1 MATLLPAKKI
11 GPFQTDMLL
20 AVMVLSIVGVM
31 IVPLPAGMLDILLTI
46 NLSFSLVVLV
56 NALYVKGPLELSTF
70 PTIMLIATLLR
81 LALNVAST
89 RLILGDAYA
98 GDMISSFGSFVVKD
112 NYVVG
117 FVVFLILVAI
127 QFFVIVKGTER
138 NAEVGARFTLDAMP
152 GKQMSIDADLNAGLI
167 NEEEAKARREDLSRE
182 ASFFGAMDGAAKF
195 VKGDAIAG
203 ILITLVNILA
213 GMVVGVLQLGLAPM
227 EAVQTYTKLTI
238 GDGLMS
244 QLPALALSV
253 AAGIV
258 VSRAAEKTSLGEN
271 LQRQLFEEKKPMA
284 IVAAALVVLAM
295 LPGLPAIPLLTVAAL
310 LALSLRKGKALP
322 VDPDAEGEGAGANAD
337 DEPSLQDSMRVDRLE
352 LALGFGLIPL
362 VEHKD
367 RDFLDRVAGMRRKIA
382 QEVGIFLPKIR
393 VRDDV
398 GLEPSGYEYRLRGHR
413 IGKGEVFPGQLLCI
427 GPPDKLA
434 KLEGVDTREPAFGL
448 PAKWVA
454 NPLRGDAER
463 AGLTVVDSIVVIITH
478 LTELMRKHAHEIIDR
493 QDVQDLIDRLAED
506 SPALVKTNIPDKVAL
521 GTVHRVLE
529 ALLRESVPIVD
540 LGSIVE
546 VIVDQSEQVKDPDLL
561 TEYVR
566 ARLTRTITE
575 SATSSGNVLAAISLD
590 PRLET
595 MLVKQV
601 RESGLQLAGNVTPN
615 VLDAV
620 YTGIEHILSAVK
632 ERGLSPVVLCS
643 PQIRL
648 AFRRMI
654 EPHYPNLLVL
664 SYHEVIEDAD
674 VQSVGVLT
682 LEGPRKQSASNH
694 DQSDQPISV

>member
-1 MATLLPAKKI
+1 MAAILAPKKI

-31 IVPLPAGMLDILLTI
+31 IIPLPAAMLDVLLTI

-56 NALYVKGPLELSTF
+56 NALYVRGPLDLSTF

-89 RLILGDAYA
+89 RLILGEAYA

-167 NEEEAKARREDLSRE
+167 NEEEAKSRREDLSRE

-213 GMVVGVLQLGLAPM
+213 GMVVGVLQMGLAPM

-284 IVAAALVVLAM
+284 IVAV
-295 LPGLPAIPLLTVAAL
+295 
-310 LALSLRKGKALP
+310 
-322 VDPDAEGEGAGANAD
+322 
-337 DEPSLQDSMRVDRLE
+337 
-352 LALGFGLIPL
+352 
-362 VEHKD
+362 
-367 RDFLDRVAGMRRKIA
+367 
-382 QEVGIFLPKIR
+382 
-393 VRDDV
+393 
-398 GLEPSGYEYRLRGHR
+398 
-413 IGKGEVFPGQLLCI
+413 
-427 GPPDKLA
+427 
-434 KLEGVDTREPAFGL
+434 
-448 PAKWVA
+448 
-454 NPLRGDAER
+454 
-463 AGLTVVDSIVVIITH
+463 
-478 LTELMRKHAHEIIDR
+478 
-493 QDVQDLIDRLAED
+493 
-506 SPALVKTNIPDKVAL
+506 
-521 GTVHRVLE
+521 
-529 ALLRESVPIVD
+529 
-540 LGSIVE
+540 
-546 VIVDQSEQVKDPDLL
+546 
-561 TEYVR
+561 
-566 ARLTRTITE
+566 
-575 SATSSGNVLAAISLD
+575 
-590 PRLET
+590 
-595 MLVKQV
+595 
-601 RESGLQLAGNVTPN
+601 
-615 VLDAV
+615 
-620 YTGIEHILSAVK
+620 
-632 ERGLSPVVLCS
+632 
-643 PQIRL
+643 
-648 AFRRMI
+648 
-654 EPHYPNLLVL
+654 
-664 SYHEVIEDAD
+664 
-674 VQSVGVLT
+674 
-682 LEGPRKQSASNH
+682 
-694 DQSDQPISV
+694 

>member
-1 MATLLPAKKI
+1 MPVSAAKKI
-11 GPFQTDMLL
+11 GPFQTDTLL

-56 NALYVKGPLELSTF
+56 NALYVRGPLELSTF

-89 RLILGDAYA
+89 RLILGEAYA

-167 NEEEAKARREDLSRE
+167 NEEEAKTRREDLSRE

-213 GMVVGVLQLGLAPM
+213 GMVVGVLQLGLEPI

-284 IVAAALVVLAM
+284 IVAVALAILAL
-295 LPGLPAIPLLTVAAL
+295 LPGLPAIPLLSVSGL
-310 LALSLRKGKALP
+310 LAISLRKGKAVP
-322 VDPDAEGEGAGANAD
+322 VDTETDGDTDKVDP

-398 GLEPSGYEYRLRGHR
+398 GLEPSGYEFRLRGHR
-413 IGKGEVFPGQLLCI
+413 IGRGEVFPGQLLCI
-427 GPPDKLA
+427 GPAEKLA

-506 SPALVKTNIPDKVAL
+506 APALVKTNIPDKVAL

-529 ALLRESVPIVD
+529 ALLRESVAVVD

-546 VIVDQSEQVKDPDLL
+546 VIVDQAEQVKDPDLL

-575 SATSSGNVLAAISLD
+575 SATSNGNKLAAISLD

-595 MLVKQV
+595 VLVKQV
-601 RESGLQLAGNVTPN
+601 RESGLQLAGNVSPG
-615 VLDAV
+615 VLDAI
-620 YTGIEHILSAVK
+620 YAGIEHIISSVK
-632 ERGLSPVVLCS
+632 DRGLSPVVLCS

-664 SYHEVIEDAD
+664 SYHEVVEDAD

-682 LEGPRKQSASNH
+682 LEGPRNQSASKH
-694 DQSDQPISV
+694 DQTDQPISV